1 MGMNNKHVASCRAAW
16 TAQEERGR
24 KETVETTTGRKEG
37 EQLQHENRFGLNE
50 CCSYLK
56 GDFAELLPKGNTS
69 HRLPEALL
77 Q

>member
-1 MGMNNKHVASCRAAW
+1 MRMNNKHVASCR
-16 TAQEERGR
+16 EERGR
-24 KETVETTTGRKEG
+24 ETIETTTGRKEG

-50 CCSYLK
+50 CCSCLK

-69 HRLPEALL
+69 LRL